1 MDVCM
6 THRSP
11 SPYRTPETTTLG
23 EGRGFPVTRG
33 FGLVLRLSSRLSSR
47 LSWLRGV
54 FVWAIAG
61 PLSVPRSVFRVPCSV
76 FRVPCS
82 CCSSLGWSGVVV
94 SHGDDKPSS
103 LGQRCIV
110 HISFTVSTRLA
121 GGVDV
126 TPRRLLVM
134 AVQRAWINDNGIMG

>member
-76 FRVPCS
+76 FRVPAVPPW
-82 CCSSLGWSGVVV
+82 GGVV
-94 SHGDDKPSS
+94 
-103 LGQRCIV
+103 LW
-110 HISFTVSTRLA
+110 
-121 GGVDV
+121 
-126 TPRRLLVM
+126 LVM
-134 AVQRAWINDNGIMG
+134 ATTSHRRWDSVVLYTYLLRYRRASLVVST